1 MPKAKVNKAGNIVL
15 ELSKLEA
22 AAVMA
27 LTGRVVFGH
36 IGGIRETTGDI
47 YCELERLF
55 RGAGDYLI
63 PTPFV
68 GDVRLNET
76 AGKELKEWANQAF
89 TG

>member
-1 MPKAKVNKAGNIVL
+1 MPKAKVNKAGNVVL

-27 LTGRVVFGH
+27 LTGRVVYGH

-47 YCELERLF
+47 YCALEALF
-55 RGAGDYLI
+55 HGADYLV

-76 AGKELKEWANQAF
+76 AGQELKEWANQAF

>member
-1 MPKAKVNKAGNIVL
+1 MPKANVNKAGNIVL

-27 LTGRVVFGH
+27 LTGRVVYGH

-47 YCELERLF
+47 FCALEVLF
-55 RGAGDYLI
+55 RGSDSLV
-63 PTPFV
+63 PTPFH
-68 GDVRLNET
+68 GEVRLNET
-76 AGKELKEWANQAF
+76 AGRDLRVWADWAF